1 METKTPKGP
10 KVKTKDDLVKMGAKA
25 VADFDKSKDSG
36 LEQKLKGQVAPE
48 FDAEIGDVVKQRA
61 KFTTAFQKGL
71 STYLNANTDETGI
84 VNKPGAEFGDGLAKT
99 LYNAFGSAMGMSEDS
114 IKGLAESAKFGKSA
128 STDARAYKLLF
139 KSMTGLNVSGL
150 QEELTEMDQIDYA
163 GILQSVMK
171 PLGEASTKFLV
182 GESTD
187 KLVSGADSEE
197 VSGKI
202 KKLCDIVGMKLK
214 PKDLLTPQQRLGVY
228 QNALVHAIGNYG
240 AEYLPTYG
248 AAKPKTE

>member
-1 METKTPKGP
+1 METKTPKVP
-10 KVKTKDDLVKMGAKA
+10 KVKTKDDLAKMGAKA

-48 FDAEIGDVVKQRA
+48 FDAEISDVVKTRA
-61 KFTTAFQKGL
+61 EFTTAFQKGIT
-71 STYLNANTDETGI
+71 TYLNANTDKTGI
-84 VNKPGAEFGDGLAKT
+84 VNKPGAEFGEGLAKV
-99 LYNAFGSAMGMSEDS
+99 LYDSFGSAMGMNEDS
-114 IKGLAESAKFGKSA
+114 VKRLAEGATFGKGKT
-128 STDARAYKLLF
+128 TDARAYGVLF
-139 KSMTGLNVSGL
+139 KSMTGLNVAGL
-150 QEELTEMDQIDYA
+150 KEELSEMDQIDYA

-187 KLVSGADSEE
+187 KLVSGADTEE

-214 PKDLLTPQQRLGVY
+214 PKDLLTAQQRLGVY
-228 QNALVHAIGNYG
+228 QSALQHAIGNYG